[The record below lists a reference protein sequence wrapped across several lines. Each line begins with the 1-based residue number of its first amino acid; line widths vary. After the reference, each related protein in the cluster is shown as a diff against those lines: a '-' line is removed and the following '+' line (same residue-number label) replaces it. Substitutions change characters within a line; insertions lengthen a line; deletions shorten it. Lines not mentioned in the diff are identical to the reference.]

1 MKIKNIG
8 SKVINIGQCLLQ
20 PDQECTPKPADG
32 FDESNEVLKLFEK
45 MGLIQIIHDQK
56 QGNETEESVV
66 ENEGEYKPKRGGRRT
81 KVQAED
87 PAAEE

>member
-56 QGNETEESVV
+56 RGKETEEPAV
-66 ENEGEYKPKRGGRRT
+66 ENEGEEKPKRGGRRT
-81 KVQAED
+81 KVQTEE